1 MSKSYDP
8 KETRDFALEESYFR
22 EARIEG
28 QSDGGV
34 STVPTLDEMITL
46 DASPNASRRY
56 SMSVNIA
63 ATGHTRRQFEDAYCQ
78 VRQLGEHSLAHLLW
92 YVYVCPWSPVSQRQ
106 WSH

>member
-8 KETRDFALEESYFR
+8 KATRDLALEKSYLR

-46 DASPNASRRY
+46 TASPSTRRRH
-56 SMSVNIA
+56 SMSFNIA
-63 ATGHTRRQFEDAYCQ
+63 ATDHTRGLFAN
-78 VRQLGEHSLAHLLW
+78 AH
-92 YVYVCPWSPVSQRQ
+92 R
-106 WSH
+106 